1 MPCSLLLKKQLSAVV
16 LPDPRRRLRKST
28 ASPEEGLVWM
38 TNRTKRLLK
47 IQAIGVVRN
56 GRLADD
62 LDLVQLWPWPKEK
75 TLRLWRVQDRKSLSI
90 RLHLVVPYVCVS
102 IIS

>member
-1 MPCSLLLKKQLSAVV
+1 M
-16 LPDPRRRLRKST
+16 
-28 ASPEEGLVWM
+28 WM
-38 TNRTKRLLK
+38 TNRPKRLLK

-102 IIS
+102 TFADSFLKDNLIRRLILLI